1 MRHHHDDLVPRREGR
16 LHPDDVRTGKPADAC
31 RFGHRHHGGPGG
43 KSVAVV
49 SGTTTEPALKS
60 YLSKTL
66 IDAKIVVVS
75 TAKKR

>member
-1 MRHHHDDLVPRREGR
+1 
-16 LHPDDVRTGKPADAC
+16 
-31 RFGHRHHGGPGG
+31 
-43 KSVAVV
+43 VAVV